1 MNREKKI
8 IQTSIIGVIGNVL
21 LVAAKAFI
29 GLLANSISIITDAVN
44 NLSDALSSIITIIG
58 TKLST
63 KKPDKKHPFGHGRV
77 EYLTSLI
84 IGVLV
89 LVAGGTA
96 IYESIM
102 ILVNKSM
109 PEHSVVSIIIISI
122 AIAVK
127 IGLGLYFR
135 FVAKKVNSEPLK
147 ASGKD
152 ALFDALLSVA
162 TLVGIIVSMLTN
174 LPFNVEGI
182 IGIVIGLFIIRSAI
196 EILRDGISL
205 IIGERASQDYVNT
218 IKRLV
223 VSFPQVQGVYDLI
236 INNYGTNKSIA
247 SVHIEVDDN
256 LTARDIH
263 HLTRN
268 ITEKVYAETGAILTV
283 GIYAKNEGD
292 EQIKSIKK
300 FIQDSIKDNKQI
312 KQLHGFYVDEDRK
325 LITFDLVFE
334 FECEKPQEVIA
345 DLTSKLKEKY
355 PEYNFYIVQ
364 DTDFTD

>member
-135 FVAKKVNSEPLK
+135 FVAKNVNSEPLK

-300 FIQDSIKDNKQI
+300 FVQDNIKDNKQI

>member
-84 IGVLV
+84 IGVLI

-127 IGLGLYFR
+127 IGLSLYFR
-135 FVAKKVNSEPLK
+135 LVGNKVNSEPLK

-162 TLVGIIVSMLTN
+162 TLIGIIVSMLTN

-223 VSFPQVQGVYDLI
+223 VSFPEVQGVYDLI

-247 SVHIEVDDN
+247 SVHIEIDDN

-268 ITEKVYAETGAILTV
+268 IAEKVYAETGAILTV

-300 FIQDSIKDNKQI
+300 FIQDNIKDNKQI

-334 FECEKPQEVIA
+334 FECEKPQEIIA